1 MLDNTTITVTRKTM
15 PWDDQAIV
23 ATYSEQS
30 DPRLNGYSAM
40 VITDSTISGADFECD
55 ADRLVTMI
63 VRFPRCILSEMN
75 THRVFSRN
83 SASSRARSLKS
94 TIKQV
99 MEDPYIPLFTEN
111 AKGMQGNLITDDI
124 QLSMARKEWLFARDS
139 AAKHAMRMLLGDDSD
154 RVTRIDS
161 EQRRLLCISHSY
173 PSLQSSLDMYYTDYY
188 GKGNDIPDIIPNV
201 HKQTVN
207 RLLEPFMWHEMLIT
221 SSYWDNFFRLRIDEA
236 AQPEMQAIAQ
246 LMHVAYHESAPVH
259 RELHIPFVSSER
271 VANLSLLGYIREA
284 FMESAAECA
293 RISYHDRSTMTSTGN
308 SNLALRLLRQGHMS
322 PFEHQAIGRMYLNRL
337 VYRDDGWGRSMSG
350 NLSLEWCQYR
360 KIIEAERTAE
370 RPWFLP
376 MSEGETNVSE

>member
-1 MLDNTTITVTRKTM
+1 MLDNATITVTRKTM
-15 PWDDQAIV
+15 PWGDKAVV
-23 ATYSEQS
+23 ATYSKHS
-30 DPRLNGYSAM
+30 DPRLSGYSAM
-40 VITDSTISGADFECD
+40 VITDSSISGADFECD
-55 ADRLVTMI
+55 ADRLVTII

-83 SASSRARSLKS
+83 SASSRARSLKT

-111 AKGMQGNLITDDI
+111 AKGMQGPYITNSN
-124 QLSMARKEWLFARDS
+124 QLTKAETEWLFARD
-139 AAKHAMRMLLGDDSD
+139 AAVEHALRMLLGHKMD
-154 RVTRIDS
+154 RATRIDS
-161 EQRRLLCISHSY
+161 KQRSVSCISHSY
-173 PSLQSSLDMYYTDYY
+173 PSLQSSLDMYYTYYY

-221 SSYWDNFFRLRIDEA
+221 SSYWDNFFRLRMDEA

-246 LMHVAYHESAPVH
+246 LMYVAYHESNPIR

-308 SNLALRLLRQGHMS
+308 SDLALRLLSQGHMS

-350 NLSLEWCQYR
+350 NLALEWCQYR

-370 RPWFLP
+370 RPLFLTT
-376 MSEGETNVSE
+376 SEEKTNVSE

>member
-1 MLDNTTITVTRKTM
+1 MLDNATITATHKTM
-15 PWDDQAIV
+15 PWDDQAVV
-23 ATYSEQS
+23 ATYSKES
-30 DPRLNGYSAM
+30 DPRLSGYSAM
-40 VITDSTISGADFECD
+40 VITDSSISGADFECD

-83 SASSRARSLKS
+83 SASSRARSLKT

-99 MEDPYIPLFTEN
+99 LEDPYIPLFTEN
-111 AKGMQGNLITDDI
+111 AKGMQGPFITDET
-124 QLSMARKEWLFARDS
+124 QLAMAQKEWLFARDS
-139 AAKHAMRMLLGDDSD
+139 AVKHAMRMLLGDNSD

-161 EQRRLLCISHSY
+161 KQRSSLCTSY
-173 PSLQSSLDMYYTDYY
+173 SYSSLQSALDMYYTDYY

-221 SSYWDNFFRLRIDEA
+221 SSYWDNFFRLRLDEA

-246 LMHVAYHESAPVH
+246 LMYVAYHESNPVR
-259 RELHIPFVSSER
+259 RELHIPFVSSEE
-271 VANLSLLGYIREA
+271 VANMSLLGYIREA
-284 FMESAAECA
+284 FMQSAAECA
-293 RISYHDRSTMTSTGN
+293 RISYHDRSTMTSNGN
-308 SNLALRLLRQGHMS
+308 SDLALRLLSQGHMS

-337 VYRDDGWGRSMSG
+337 VYRDNGWGRSMSG
-350 NLSLEWCQYR
+350 NLALEWCQYR

-370 RPWFLP
+370 RPLFLTT
-376 MSEGETNVSE
+376 SEEKTNVSE

>member
-1 MLDNTTITVTRKTM
+1 MLDNATITVTRKTM
-15 PWDDQAIV
+15 PWGDKAVV
-23 ATYSEQS
+23 ATYSKHS
-30 DPRLNGYSAM
+30 DPRLSGYSAM
-40 VITDSTISGADFECD
+40 VITDSSISGADFECD

-111 AKGMQGNLITDDI
+111 AKGMQGPYITNSN
-124 QLSMARKEWLFARDS
+124 QLTKAETEWLFARD
-139 AAKHAMRMLLGDDSD
+139 AAVEHALRMLLGHKMD
-154 RVTRIDS
+154 RVTHIDS
-161 EQRRLLCISHSY
+161 KQRRVLCISHSY

-246 LMHVAYHESAPVH
+246 LMHVAYHESNPVR
-259 RELHIPFVSSER
+259 RELHIPFVSSEE
-271 VANLSLLGYIREA
+271 VANMSLLGYIREA
-284 FMESAAECA
+284 FMQSAAECA

-308 SNLALRLLRQGHMS
+308 SDLALRLLSQGHMS

-350 NLSLEWCQYR
+350 NLALEWCQYR

-370 RPWFLP
+370 RPLFLP
-376 MSEGETNVSE
+376 ASEEKTNVSE

>member
-15 PWDDQAIV
+15 PWGDQAVV

-111 AKGMQGNLITDDI
+111 AKGMQGPYITDKD
-124 QLSMARKEWLFARDS
+124 QLYMAKKEWLIARDS
-139 AAKHAMRMLLGDDSD
+139 AVDMATWMLIGAGVTCSDDVME
-154 RVTRIDS
+154 R
-161 EQRRLLCISHSY
+161 
-173 PSLQSSLDMYYTDYY
+173 LDMYYDKYY
-188 GKGNDIPDIIPNV
+188 GKPREEWDVLIPNV
-201 HKQTVN
+201 HKQTIN

-246 LMHVAYHESAPVH
+246 LMHVAYHESTPVH

-350 NLSLEWCQYR
+350 NLALEWCQYR

-376 MSEGETNVSE
+376 TSEGKTNVSE